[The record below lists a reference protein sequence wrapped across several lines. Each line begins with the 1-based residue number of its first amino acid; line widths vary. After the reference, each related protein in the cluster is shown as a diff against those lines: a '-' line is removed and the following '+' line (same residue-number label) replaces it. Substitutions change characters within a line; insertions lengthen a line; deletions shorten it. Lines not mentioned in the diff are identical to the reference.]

1 MTQDNTP
8 SINIDDSLV
17 QEFIDES
24 LDMLSSLDSR
34 FIELEEQPGELSI
47 IEAIFRPVHSIK
59 GNSGFFG
66 FVHVKHLA
74 HELETLLDL
83 MRKSKLGVSSDVIN
97 ILLDGMDSLRS
108 MLARVKQGEGELPDG
123 DESVQAIIDRA
134 KAVANGDDPKLAWQ
148 EVAKALDKLSPQ
160 ISDLDEGVVESFA
173 SLSKLLDKLNPNK
186 LSTSD
191 ANADTA
197 VQGRDGRQKLL
208 DIVTLLKNKPDDEAQ
223 IAEFQEMLH
232 KSHTDTDD
240 ANARQVIDELLETL
254 DVFVG
259 TIGLDE
265 LAIAVLEEKL
275 NTIDQSAIPSGDAP
289 AAVDKSA
296 DNQEPVAQQMT
307 EEKQPEQQ
315 AGEQS
320 PESSEK
326 KASGKSNKSH
336 DSNKTMRVSEAY
348 IDKFL
353 EYVGE
358 LIVVGDMYSN
368 VYNQMI
374 LSQAERKLIN
384 TLKRTND
391 TFSSL
396 SQQLQNSIM
405 SIRCVP
411 VGTLLQKVPRLV
423 RDVAR
428 MSGKEI
434 EVSVTGDKVEMD
446 KSLVD
451 LLDAPLVHMVRNAAD
466 HGIEKPDDRIAAG
479 KSKQG
484 HISVDITESD
494 SRIMLAI
501 TDDGGG
507 IRLDKIKAKAES
519 IGLIAPGA
527 ALDEEAL
534 INCLF
539 ASGVSTA
546 EQITDVSGRGVGMDV
561 VKRMIDEAG
570 GSISIQTKL
579 GQGTTF
585 TVELPKSV
593 TTQIM
598 SAYLLEVAGQKY
610 ALPLNC
616 IQETVCIDPQTVNT
630 VMQHGQ
636 LTYHNDSAYPLV
648 ELKKILDIPH
658 RLSKKVSE
666 DERQILV
673 LVRNEQS
680 TVAVKIDDVLGIQ
693 QIVLCKI
700 DGMEDG
706 NELIQGGAQMGDG
719 TIVLILNPDILHD
732 QSCIER
738 LS

>member
-24 LDMLSSLDSR
+24 LDMLTSLDSR
-34 FIELEEQPGELSI
+34 FIELEERPGELEI

-83 MRKSKLGVSSDVIN
+83 MRKNKLSVSSDVIN

-108 MLARVKQGEGELPDG
+108 MLARVKQGEGELPGG

-134 KAVANGDDPKLAWQ
+134 KAAASGDDPQASWKQ
-148 EVAKALDKLSPQ
+148 VADALDKLSPQ
-160 ISDLDEGVVESFA
+160 LADLDDSIVQSFA
-173 SLSKLLDKLNPNK
+173 SLSALLAKLNPNK
-186 LSTSD
+186 LTLSSKAGGD
-191 ANADTA
+191 AAGHN
-197 VQGRDGRQKLL
+197 GRQKLL
-208 DIVTLLKNKPDDEAQ
+208 DLVELLKTKPDDDAR
-223 IAEFQEMLH
+223 IAEFQDLLH

-240 ANARQVIDELLETL
+240 ANARAVIDELLETL
-254 DVFVG
+254 EVFVG

-265 LAIAVLEEKL
+265 LALAVLEEKL
-275 NTIDQSAIPSGDAP
+275 NTIDQAAIPSHDAP
-289 AAVDKSA
+289 SPQAKAPGEEQAQAQAVA
-296 DNQEPVAQQMT
+296 
-307 EEKQPEQQ
+307 KQPEKTT
-315 AGEQS
+315 GKTEQEPS
-320 PESSEK
+320 ESAEK
-326 KASGKSNKSH
+326 KPAGKSNKSH
-336 DSNKTMRVSEAY
+336 DTHKTMRVSEAY

-384 TLKRTND
+384 TLKRTNE
-391 TFSSL
+391 TFNSL

-428 MSGKEI
+428 MSNKQI
-434 EVSVTGDKVEMD
+434 EVTVTGDKVEMD

-466 HGIEKPDDRIAAG
+466 HGIEKPEARIAAG
-479 KSKQG
+479 KPEQG

-519 IGLIAPGA
+519 LGLIAPGA
-527 ALDEEAL
+527 DLSEQAL

-585 TVELPKSV
+585 SVELPKSV

-616 IQETVCIDPQTVNT
+616 IQETVCIDPKTVST
-630 VMQHGQ
+630 VMQHGE
-636 LTYHNDSAYPLV
+636 LTYHNDSAYPLI
-648 ELKKILDIPH
+648 ELKKILDIPSH
-658 RLSKKVSE
+658 LCKQPTDE
-666 DERQILV
+666 DRQILV
-673 LVRNEQS
+673 LVRNDKS

-719 TIVLILNPDILHD
+719 TIVLILNPEILHD
-732 QSCIER
+732 QSCIDR
-738 LS
+738 

>member
-1 MTQDNTP
+1 MTHDNTP
-8 SINIDDSLV
+8 TINIDDSLV

-34 FIELEEQPGELSI
+34 FIELEKQPGELSI

-83 MRKSKLGVSSDVIN
+83 MRKGKLQVSSTVIN
-97 ILLDGMDSLRS
+97 ILLDGMDALRT
-108 MLARVKQGEGELPDG
+108 MLSRVKSGDTELPDG
-123 DESVQAIIDRA
+123 DASVNQIIERA
-134 KAVANGDDPKLAWQ
+134 KTAASGDDINTMWKQ
-148 EVAKALDKLSPQ
+148 ITSMLDELSPMLSDQ
-160 ISDLDEGVVESFA
+160 NADISTKFGDLA
-173 SLSKLLDKLNPNK
+173 ALLGKLNPVKTPIQSND
-186 LSTSD
+186 D
-191 ANADTA
+191 ATNMGGL
-197 VQGRDGRQKLL
+197 QLLL
-208 DIVTLLKNKPDDEAQ
+208 DMVAQLKTKPDDTQ
-223 IAEFQEMLH
+223 MISSFQHQLH
-232 KSHTDTDD
+232 QSHTDTDD
-240 ANARQVIDELLETL
+240 ANARSVIDELLETL
-254 DVFVG
+254 EVFVS

-265 LAIAVLEEKL
+265 LALSVLEEKL
-275 NTIDQSAIPSGDAP
+275 NTISKNAIPLHQSTSEQAKQP
-289 AAVDKSA
+289 TSETK
-296 DNQEPVAQQMT
+296 PVAMDQGKQQSD
-307 EEKQPEQQ
+307 PEHAEGAESANQ
-315 AGEQS
+315 APG
-320 PESSEK
+320 K
-326 KASGKSNKSH
+326 SGKAHHEST
-336 DSNKTMRVSEAY
+336 KTMRVSEAY

-368 VYNQMI
+368 VYGQMI
-374 LSQAERKLIN
+374 RSQVERKLIN
-384 TLKRTND
+384 TLKRTNE
-391 TFSSL
+391 TFNSL
-396 SQQLQNSIM
+396 SHQLQESIM

-411 VGTLLQKVPRLV
+411 VGTVLQKVPRLV
-423 RDVAR
+423 RDVAK
-428 MSGKEI
+428 MGGKDI
-434 EVSVTGDKVEMD
+434 AVTVTGDKVEVD

-466 HGIEKPDDRIAAG
+466 HGIEKPEARKAAG
-479 KSKQG
+479 KPEQG
-484 HISVDITESD
+484 QITVAITESD
-494 SRIMLAI
+494 ARIVLNI

-519 IGLIAPGA
+519 LGIIPTGA
-527 ALDEEAL
+527 DLDEQAL

-579 GQGTTF
+579 GVGTTF

-598 SAYLLEVAGQKY
+598 SAYLLEVEGQKY
-610 ALPLNC
+610 ALPLSC
-616 IQETVCIDPQTVNT
+616 IQETVCIDPSTVKT
-630 VMQHGQ
+630 VMQSGE
-636 LTYHNDSAYPLV
+636 LTYHNGSAYPLV
-648 ELKKILDIPH
+648 ELKRILDLPARKH
-658 RLSKKVSE
+658 EKV
-666 DERQILV
+666 DDRQILV
-673 LVRNEQS
+673 LVRNERA

-719 TIVLILNPDILHD
+719 TIVLILNPEILSQAIGSKHAA
-732 QSCIER
+732 
-738 LS
+738 